1 MSIGFRKLIALIVGL
16 ILALGIVV
24 AILVEDNNIR
34 VMVALLGVL
43 YVIYVLNLSK
53 RIKEVD
59 HSKDGADSPLR
70 KR

>member
-1 MSIGFRKLIALIVGL
+1 MSIGFRKFIALIVGL